1 MGIYSQFCEKRSV
14 LFSTDVASRGLD
26 FNKTVDWVVQM
37 DCPEDVASYIHRVGR
52 TARYTSG
59 GRSVLFLMPSE
70 MKMLEKLQGAKIPIQ
85 FIKANTKRLQPVSG
99 LLSALLVKYPD
110 MQALAQR
117 AFITYLR
124 SIHIHKDKEIFDVMK
139 LPVDEFSASLGL
151 PMTPR
156 IRFLN
161 QKTQSKIKSD
171 TVAVVEPQN
180 VRMTHVPREELLVD
194 DLDEEQVDKDILL
207 KKDAQTEVEKA
218 REVDD
223 MTMPATR
230 ILKKKKLK
238 INVHRPLGT
247 RVVFDEEGN
256 SMPPLARV
264 ADTNHSNILF
274 DQDKKDEY
282 YRKMRE
288 ELKLVD
294 KEDKLLDRQRRRD
307 KRVKEKIKWKKSNME
322 EEDDGEESGSEGE
335 MEGGRKHKR
344 SKIYF
349 DSDSDSDYGERE
361 ENKDT
366 KGINGDSITIAEQ
379 EEVAL
384 KLLSSMHS

>member
-1 MGIYSQFCEKRSV
+1 
-14 LFSTDVASRGLD
+14 
-26 FNKTVDWVVQM
+26 
-37 DCPEDVASYIHRVGR
+37 
-52 TARYTSG
+52 
-59 GRSVLFLMPSE
+59 
-70 MKMLEKLQGAKIPIQ
+70 
-85 FIKANTKRLQPVSG
+85 
-99 LLSALLVKYPD
+99 

-223 MTMPATR
+223 TTMYVPSAG
-230 ILKKKKLK
+230 
-238 INVHRPLGT
+238 GT
-247 RVVFDEEGN
+247 
-256 SMPPLARV
+256 
-264 ADTNHSNILF
+264 
-274 DQDKKDEY
+274 
-282 YRKMRE
+282 
-288 ELKLVD
+288 
-294 KEDKLLDRQRRRD
+294 
-307 KRVKEKIKWKKSNME
+307 
-322 EEDDGEESGSEGE
+322 
-335 MEGGRKHKR
+335 
-344 SKIYF
+344 
-349 DSDSDSDYGERE
+349 
-361 ENKDT
+361 
-366 KGINGDSITIAEQ
+366 
-379 EEVAL
+379 
-384 KLLSSMHS
+384 